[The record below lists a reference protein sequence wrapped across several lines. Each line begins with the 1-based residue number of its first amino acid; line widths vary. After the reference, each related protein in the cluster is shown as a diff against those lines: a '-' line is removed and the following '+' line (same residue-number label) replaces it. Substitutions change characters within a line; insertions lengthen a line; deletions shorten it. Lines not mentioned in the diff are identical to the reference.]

1 MTNHRQLN
9 LGCGFDKRDD
19 FLNVD
24 GFVGCEPDLLMDID
38 TTPWPLESNAFDF
51 ILMKHVLELVRAS
64 MASQRSC
71 RRFIASCHREV

>member
-51 ILMKHVLELVRAS
+51 ILMKHVLEHVGESFDGFSAIMQEIYRILS
-64 MASQRSC
+64 
-71 RRFIASCHREV
+71 